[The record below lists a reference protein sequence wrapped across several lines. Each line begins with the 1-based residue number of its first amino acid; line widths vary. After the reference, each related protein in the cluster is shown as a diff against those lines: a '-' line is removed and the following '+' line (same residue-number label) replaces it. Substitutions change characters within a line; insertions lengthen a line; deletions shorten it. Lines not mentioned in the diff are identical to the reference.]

1 MSSPNEVSVKVNL
14 VHGEQLKFSL
24 ERDEKELRNAASN
37 IENAMKSN
45 YVGIELEDSL
55 TLIPIQNIATIE
67 ISPAP
72 QMLIQ
77 HVVKGG
83 RRLT

>member
-24 ERDEKELRNAASN
+24 ERDEKELRNASSN

-45 YVGIELEDSL
+45 YVGIELEDSP